1 MAETK
6 EIFMQMFEKWGVT
19 TTQSLIDETSED
31 DYVLSFVKTTSKTRR
46 SVYYHGGY
54 VCGCDYP
61 QQKEEI
67 QSRFNKLMSS
77 GEYTFEEI
85 KTLFKKEYNKKNYFG
100 KKQNKKEGFVSKEAL
115 RNRVSF
121 LESENKE
128 LILKCKK
135 LEDETINLMTQGI
148 DFEKRMHDYTH
159 RMLKDL
165 VSRIPY
171 EDTYRFFTNTNTFRT
186 QNGKKGFPLFP
197 SEGLEIIECSKINGY
212 TPKQISE
219 RVAFENEI
227 TSETIKSFLEKYYS
241 GKMYYA
247 FRYICNNPRY
257 DVDDPDFY
265 LIPWLGIN
273 NVEDDE

>member
-46 SVYYHGGY
+46 SVYYHEDY

-77 GEYTFEEI
+77 GEYTFENI
-85 KTLFKKEYNKKNYFG
+85 KTLFKKEYNKKNTSTKNQNR
-100 KKQNKKEGFVSKEAL
+100 KKSVTKEDL

-121 LESENKE
+121 LESKTNE
-128 LILKCKK
+128 LLLRCEK
-135 LEDETINLMTQGI
+135 LEAENIDLSTQVI
-148 DFEKRMHDYTH
+148 DFGKIMYDYNEGIIN
-159 RMLKDL
+159 DL
-165 VSRIPY
+165 LSVIPY
-171 EDTYRFFTNTNTFRT
+171 EETYIFSTKTNTFRT
-186 QNGKKGFPLFP
+186 NQGKKGFPISRL
-197 SEGLEIIECSKINGY
+197 EGLDIICLSKKYGY
-212 TPKQISE
+212 SAKQISE
-219 RVAFENEI
+219 RLDFENEVNE
-227 TSETIKSFLEKYYS
+227 ETIKSFLEKYYS

-247 FRYICNNPRY
+247 FRYICKNPY
-257 DVDDPDFY
+257 YVVDDPDFY
-265 LIPWLGIN
+265 CIPWLGIN

>member
-31 DYVLSFVKTTSKTRR
+31 DYALSFVKTTSKTRR
-46 SVYYHGGY
+46 SVYYHGDY

-148 DFEKRMHDYTH
+148 DFEKRI
-159 RMLKDL
+159 L
-165 VSRIPY
+165 I
-171 EDTYRFFTNTNTFRT
+171 
-186 QNGKKGFPLFP
+186 
-197 SEGLEIIECSKINGY
+197 
-212 TPKQISE
+212 
-219 RVAFENEI
+219 
-227 TSETIKSFLEKYYS
+227 LEKI
-241 GKMYYA
+241 
-247 FRYICNNPRY
+247 FF
-257 DVDDPDFY
+257 V
-265 LIPWLGIN
+265 
-273 NVEDDE
+273 